1 MLTGMEVVG
10 NANNVIDE
18 QEESSESVLSPLFLG
33 TKLNKRFRSKVWDY
47 FIPTFVDGKVTMA
60 ECMQCHQVYKCG
72 TSGTSSLLRHQ
83 ANCIL
88 RTQKRPRLHQEH
100 TSLPPAHKSTALA
113 GSDPKQKKLFYEYNQ
128 KKCPATAD
136 AAPERKEL
144 ALPDTCT
151 ETNRKNQEV
160 GQNGSHELLVVPKQ
174 KNLAL
179 PGISTDNNKSHGKI
193 VSPERNNITTGTNRK
208 NQEVNQNCSPK
219 ELIEMLAMH
228 GHLPRM
234 VEQDGFRKLVAW
246 LNPMVTMPSR
256 FELMGNKWK
265 LHDQEQSRLMESLK
279 ALRSRVC
286 LSAYICHYDPC
297 LAFLCLRV
305 HYIDD
310 EWEKRQKIIRF
321 SPVNPSCNANELSD
335 IIIRSIGQWGLC
347 GKIFSIILDDAFT
360 DDSVASNV
368 KTRLQKWNKVAADQ
382 SLFVIRYAT
391 HLLDRVTQVGL
402 DEIDKFM
409 EKSAKCSK
417 YAMGL
422 TPSVVQYPNCR
433 YAPSSEE
440 WTTAEKICEILERF
454 HRHMDSMH
462 NSPSP
467 VNFYDTLWEV
477 KREIRR
483 EANFYR
489 QAGFAY
495 KDEGFSNALKKM
507 HQKFKEHWKVCFFH
521 FCMPMVMDPRYR
533 LERIKSSVLLICRES
548 YRHLDTEIDDYIHFV
563 HDTLLS
569 LFYEYSRLV
578 VDANSTSGSKTSK
591 ESAVN
596 GDMLEEY
603 YHETEY
609 PFGQRPLTELDQ
621 YLQEP
626 CLPTGDS
633 SVLQWWKEHCLTYPT
648 ISRMARDILALP
660 CSTDCKVA
668 ATTARLVMSESG
680 NEHRV
685 EQLVCIQDWFAPAGR
700 FGAKTTYILKWRE
713 Y

>member
-1 MLTGMEVVG
+1 MEIVVG

-18 QEESSESVLSPLFLG
+18 QEESSGSVLSPLFSG
-33 TKLNKRFRSKVWDY
+33 TKPNKRFRSKVWDY
-47 FIPTFVDGKVTMA
+47 FIPTFVDGKVMRA
-60 ECMQCHQVYKCG
+60 ECMQCHKVYKCG

-83 ANCIL
+83 ANCIP
-88 RTQKRPRLHQEH
+88 RTQKRPRLQQEH
-100 TSLPPAHKSTALA
+100 TSLPSTHKSTALA
-113 GSDPKQKKLFYEYNQ
+113 GSDSKQKKLLFSECNQ
-128 KKCPATAD
+128 KKCSAT
-136 AAPERKEL
+136 ERKKL
-144 ALPDTCT
+144 VLPDTCT
-151 ETNRKNQEV
+151 EMDRKNQEV
-160 GQNGSHELLVVPKQ
+160 DQN
-174 KNLAL
+174 
-179 PGISTDNNKSHGKI
+179 
-193 VSPERNNITTGTNRK
+193 R
-208 NQEVNQNCSPK
+208 SPK

-234 VEQDGFRKLVAW
+234 VEQDGFRKLVDW

-256 FELMGNKWK
+256 FDLMGNIWK
-265 LHDQEQSRLMESLK
+265 LHDQEQSRLKERLK

-286 LSAYICHYDPC
+286 LSTYMCHYDPC

-310 EWEKRQKIIRF
+310 EWEKQQKIIRF
-321 SPVNPSCNANELSD
+321 SPINPSCNADELSD
-335 IIIRSIGQWGLC
+335 IILRAIGIWGLC
-347 GKIFSIILDDAFT
+347 GKVFSIILDDAFT

-368 KTRLQKWNKVAADQ
+368 KTKLQKWNKVAADQ

-391 HLLDRVTQVGL
+391 HLLDRVMQVGL
-402 DEIDKFM
+402 DEIAKFM

-417 YAMGL
+417 YEMGL
-422 TPSVVQYPNCR
+422 IPSVVQYPNSR

-440 WTTAEKICEILERF
+440 WTTAEKICKILEHF
-454 HRHMDSMH
+454 HRHMESMH
-462 NSPSP
+462 NSPSL
-467 VNFYDTLWEV
+467 VNFYDAVWEV

-507 HQKFKEHWKVCFFH
+507 QQKFKEKWKFCFFH

-533 LERIKSSVLLICRES
+533 LEHIKSSVLLICRES
-548 YRHLDTEIDDYIHFV
+548 YRYLDTEIDDYMHFV

-569 LFYEYSRLV
+569 LFYEYSHLV

-591 ESAVN
+591 ESDVN
-596 GDMLEEY
+596 GDMMVEY

-626 CLPTGDS
+626 CLPTDDS

-648 ISRMARDILALP
+648 IGRMAREILALP

-668 ATTARLVMSESG
+668 ATIARLVMSESG
-680 NEHRV
+680 NERRV
-685 EQLVCIQDWFAPAGR
+685 EELVCIQDWLATAG
-700 FGAKTTYILKWRE
+700 TTSTE
-713 Y
+713 STNVQNE